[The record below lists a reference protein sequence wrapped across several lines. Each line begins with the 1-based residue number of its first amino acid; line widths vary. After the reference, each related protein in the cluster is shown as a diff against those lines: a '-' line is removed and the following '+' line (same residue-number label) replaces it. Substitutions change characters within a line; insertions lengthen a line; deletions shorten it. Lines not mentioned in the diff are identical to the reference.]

1 MGIGASL
8 VNISQAGGLNS
19 WIWAEG
25 VDANHDNWA
34 YIMGLFGDLPPQGGT
49 IVFPE
54 QVPLK
59 YPLCVPTGVKF
70 LGTGQ
75 TPQAIDAGVPL
86 HLYYGTQFTPT
97 GDWAGASQAGHTT
110 IAAASNGLTLPQTTI
125 ALASAAGSAQSPA
138 FTSAGYVLV
147 QTIPVG
153 GPGSYDGGWNL
164 VQYTSI
170 IGNVLQ
176 GCTLPFSGN
185 AGASQMFLGLPVVQA
200 QPVTGCTI
208 DAHNVATV
216 VAANSYYP
224 GQPVIVMCNGFTG
237 TYQPA
242 SVFEVIAATPTQ
254 FQIQLLGNA
263 GGSFSAS
270 GSATAPYDTLLCLPN
285 PHATL
290 EALAVVPGTTVNRGV
305 GLGASDWHLRW
316 LFAYQGIVAEVD
328 SDPQS
333 PANTTRGE
341 MTVCYMEQGI
351 GAVGASFICQG
362 NNLRATNL
370 YKTGGILYDMGGACN
385 WLGSHLAGGYPYNT
399 YFGSSSR
406 WAACQWDSL
415 AANGTALLANG
426 GRPSN
431 PGVSLAGCSFFNSVG
446 SMATPLNVPILHNLT
461 SGGQGV
467 TIAGDC
473 VADSSQYGAWSL
485 LSDNPGEADQV
496 LDGFMT
502 SGTLGRRGIV
512 RRERLAMS

>member
-176 GCTLPFSGN
+176 GCTLPLSGCPT
-185 AGASQMFLGLPVVQA
+185 AAPKG
-200 QPVTGCTI
+200 
-208 DAHNVATV
+208 ATV
-216 VAANSYYP
+216 VAANSYSP

-316 LFAYQGIVAEVD
+316 
-328 SDPQS
+328 
-333 PANTTRGE
+333 
-341 MTVCYMEQGI
+341 
-351 GAVGASFICQG
+351 
-362 NNLRATNL
+362 
-370 YKTGGILYDMGGACN
+370 
-385 WLGSHLAGGYPYNT
+385 
-399 YFGSSSR
+399 
-406 WAACQWDSL
+406 
-415 AANGTALLANG
+415 
-426 GRPSN
+426 
-431 PGVSLAGCSFFNSVG
+431 
-446 SMATPLNVPILHNLT
+446 
-461 SGGQGV
+461 
-467 TIAGDC
+467 
-473 VADSSQYGAWSL
+473 
-485 LSDNPGEADQV
+485 
-496 LDGFMT
+496 
-502 SGTLGRRGIV
+502 
-512 RRERLAMS
+512 